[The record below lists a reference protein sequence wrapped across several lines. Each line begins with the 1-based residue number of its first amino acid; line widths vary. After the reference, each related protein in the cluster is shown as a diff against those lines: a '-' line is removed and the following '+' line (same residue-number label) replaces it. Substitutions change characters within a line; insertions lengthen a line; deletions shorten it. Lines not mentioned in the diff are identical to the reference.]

1 MSRKA
6 IFDTCN
12 RKNRDIEI
20 HLSGLT
26 GEKQI
31 TRGKNYTYSEFSKI
45 LNMPM
50 PNDILLL
57 KLTGAPHSVI
67 LVKNKFLKEG
77 FGIFDPNGYTVRLET
92 TNELETKF
100 YFMLLADKG
109 DDRDIHTYTEDIFDS
124 ISPTR
129 PLNRGNDTVNPGYC
143 GIFGIIFM
151 TYFRHAKTIK
161 NWHVPWSSFIDKI
174 WAPFYRDPKS
184 DSPALLLASDVQ
196 LIIRSP
202 SNMKN
207 AELQILEKINEY
219 FIKHGIKFPV
229 GSLKRPRSEFGKEK
243 YNNRSYVVHVGP
255 RGGRY
260 INVKGTKKYI

>member
-6 IFDTCN
+6 VFDTCN

-143 GIFGIIFM
+143 GIFGMIFM

-174 WAPFYRDPKS
+174 WAPFYPDPKS

-207 AELQILEKINEY
+207 AELHILEKIKEY

-229 GSLKRPRSEFGKEK
+229 GSLKRPRSEFGKKK
-243 YNNRSYVVHVGP
+243 YNNRSYAVHVGP